1 MNHYLCYLSVTV
13 EVFYSIYPLDWIVKT
28 LTPFSMSQRVNAA
41 SFPLHHFINIRRIP
55 TTTFMA
61 IKTTFVKFKLGQVND
76 KYMSKPVE
84 LGGLHYRKKQRC
96 KFSELTSS
104 T

>member
-1 MNHYLCYLSVTV
+1 MLFVCDSRGILLNLPPGMDNTVPRPIFHVTAC
-13 EVFYSIYPLDWIVKT
+13 
-28 LTPFSMSQRVNAA
+28 QR
-41 SFPLHHFINIRRIP
+41 SLFPLHHFINIRRIP
-55 TTTFMA
+55 ATTFMT
-61 IKTTFVKFKLGQVND
+61 IKTTFVKFKPGQVND

-84 LGGLHYRKKQRC
+84 LGGLYYRKKQRC